1 MKKKLLIALMSGML
15 ILGGCGT
22 AASGSAA
29 SEASSVASV
38 SVPEASDA
46 ASTVAASADTESASA
61 VTTAA
66 AEEIASPTSES
77 SSDVTTDDAVEET
90 SPQDPINEV
99 KAAAENGIGEGESVT
114 DVILENGVLTISVD
128 LSGADTSLL
137 SLDDIAYTR
146 VGSITDEVLDL
157 DDVYDLWNT
166 IILDFGLEGTATFD
180 KSEVEDGPVGRYFD
194 YQDDVLK
201 K

>member
-1 MKKKLLIALMSGML
+1 M
-15 ILGGCGT
+15 T
-22 AASGSAA
+22 
-29 SEASSVASV
+29 
-38 SVPEASDA
+38 
-46 ASTVAASADTESASA
+46 
-61 VTTAA
+61 
-66 AEEIASPTSES
+66 
-77 SSDVTTDDAVEET
+77 
-90 SPQDPINEV
+90 
-99 KAAAENGIGEGESVT
+99 
-114 DVILENGVLTISVD
+114 LENSVLTISVD

-166 IILDFGLEGTATFD
+166 IILDFGPEGIATFD
-180 KSEVEDGPVGRYFD
+180 KSDAEDGPVGRYFD

>member
-1 MKKKLLIALMSGML
+1 MKKKLFIALMSGVL

-22 AASGSAA
+22 ATSGSAA

-38 SVPEASDA
+38 SVSEVSDA
-46 ASTVAASADTESASA
+46 ASTIAASADADSGSA
-61 VTTAA
+61 VTTASADEITPASDDA
-66 AEEIASPTSES
+66 ATESEASDS
-77 SSDVTTDDAVEET
+77 SS
-90 SPQDPINEV
+90 QDPISEV
-99 KAAAENGIGEGESVT
+99 KSAAENGIGEGESIT
-114 DVILENGVLTISVD
+114 DVTLENSVLTISVD

-166 IILDFGLEGTATFD
+166 IILDFSPEGIATFD
-180 KSEVEDGPVGRYFD
+180 KSDVEDGSAGRYFD

>member
-1 MKKKLLIALMSGML
+1 MKKKLFIALMSGAL

-22 AASGSAA
+22 AASGSVA
-29 SEASSVASV
+29 SEASSVESV
-38 SVPEASDA
+38 SVSEVSDA
-46 ASTVAASADTESASA
+46 ASTIAASADTDSGS
-61 VTTAA
+61 AA
-66 AEEIASPTSES
+66 AATSVDEITPTSDDAATESETSDS
-77 SSDVTTDDAVEET
+77 SS
-90 SPQDPINEV
+90 QDPISEV
-99 KAAAENGIGEGESVT
+99 KSAAENGIGEGESIT
-114 DVILENGVLTISVD
+114 DVTLESSVLTISVD

-166 IILDFGLEGTATFD
+166 IILDFGPEGIATFD
-180 KSEVEDGPVGRYFD
+180 KSDAEDGSVGRYFD

>member
-1 MKKKLLIALMSGML
+1 M
-15 ILGGCGT
+15 T
-22 AASGSAA
+22 
-29 SEASSVASV
+29 
-38 SVPEASDA
+38 
-46 ASTVAASADTESASA
+46 
-61 VTTAA
+61 
-66 AEEIASPTSES
+66 
-77 SSDVTTDDAVEET
+77 
-90 SPQDPINEV
+90 
-99 KAAAENGIGEGESVT
+99 
-114 DVILENGVLTISVD
+114 LENSVLTISVD

-166 IILDFGLEGTATFD
+166 IILDFGPEGTATFD

>member
-1 MKKKLLIALMSGML
+1 MKKKLLIALMSGVL

-22 AASGSAA
+22 ASSGSVA
-29 SEASSVASV
+29 SEASSVESV
-38 SVPEASDA
+38 SVSAASDT
-46 ASTVAASADTESASA
+46 ASAIAASADTDSGSAVATASA
-61 VTTAA
+61 DEIAPTSDDAA
-66 AEEIASPTSES
+66 AESETSDS
-77 SSDVTTDDAVEET
+77 SS
-90 SPQDPINEV
+90 QDPISEV
-99 KAAAENGIGEGESVT
+99 KSAAENGIGEDESIT
-114 DVILENGVLTISVD
+114 DVTLENSVLTISVD

-166 IILDFGLEGTATFD
+166 IILDFGAEGTATFD
-180 KSEVEDGPVGRYFD
+180 KSAVEDGPAGRYFD

>member
-1 MKKKLLIALMSGML
+1 MKKKLLITLLSGVL

-38 SVPEASDA
+38 SVSEVSDA
-46 ASTVAASADTESASA
+46 VSTIAASADTDSGS
-61 VTTAA
+61 AA
-66 AEEIASPTSES
+66 AATSVDEITPTSGEATTEDETSNS
-77 SSDVTTDDAVEET
+77 SS
-90 SPQDPINEV
+90 QDPISEV
-99 KAAAENGIGEGESVT
+99 KSAAENGIGEDESIT
-114 DVILENGVLTISVD
+114 DVTLENSVLTISVD

-166 IILDFGLEGTATFD
+166 IILDFGPEGIATFD
-180 KSEVEDGPVGRYFD
+180 KSDAEDGPVGRYFD

>member
-1 MKKKLLIALMSGML
+1 MKKKLLIALLSGAL

-46 ASTVAASADTESASA
+46 ASTIAASADTDSGS
-61 VTTAA
+61 AA
-66 AEEIASPTSES
+66 AATSVDEITPTSDDAATESETSDS
-77 SSDVTTDDAVEET
+77 SS
-90 SPQDPINEV
+90 QDPISEV
-99 KAAAENGIGEGESVT
+99 KSAAENGIGEGESIT
-114 DVILENGVLTISVD
+114 DVTLESSVLTISVD

>member
-1 MKKKLLIALMSGML
+1 MKKKLLITLISGAL

-22 AASGSAA
+22 AASGSVA
-29 SEASSVASV
+29 SEASSVESV
-38 SVPEASDA
+38 SVSEVSDT
-46 ASTVAASADTESASA
+46 ASTIAASADADSDSA
-61 VTTAA
+61 VATTSVD
-66 AEEIASPTSES
+66 ELTPTSDEATTEDETSNS
-77 SSDVTTDDAVEET
+77 SS
-90 SPQDPINEV
+90 QDPISEV
-99 KAAAENGIGEGESVT
+99 KSVAENGIGEDESIT
-114 DVILENGVLTISVD
+114 DVTLENSVLTISVD

-166 IILDFGLEGTATFD
+166 IILDFGAEGTATFD
-180 KSEVEDGPVGRYFD
+180 KSAVEDGPAGRYFD

>member
-1 MKKKLLIALMSGML
+1 MKKKLLIALMSGVL

-22 AASGSAA
+22 AASGSVA
-29 SEASSVASV
+29 SEASSVESV
-38 SVPEASDA
+38 SVSAASDT
-46 ASTVAASADTESASA
+46 ASAIAASADTDSGSAVATASA
-61 VTTAA
+61 DEIAPTSDDAA
-66 AEEIASPTSES
+66 AESETSDS
-77 SSDVTTDDAVEET
+77 SS
-90 SPQDPINEV
+90 QDPISEV
-99 KAAAENGIGEGESVT
+99 KSAAENGIGEDESIT
-114 DVILENGVLTISVD
+114 DVTLENSVLTISVD

-166 IILDFGLEGTATFD
+166 IILDFGAEGTATFD
-180 KSEVEDGPVGRYFD
+180 KSAVEDGPAGRYFD

>member
-1 MKKKLLIALMSGML
+1 MKRKLLITLMSCVL
-15 ILGGCGT
+15 ILGGCGA
-22 AASGSAA
+22 AASRSAA

-38 SVPEASDA
+38 SEVSDA
-46 ASTVAASADTESASA
+46 ASTIAASADTDSGSAVATASA
-61 VTTAA
+61 GEIAPASDDAA
-66 AEEIASPTSES
+66 AESETSDS
-77 SSDVTTDDAVEET
+77 SS
-90 SPQDPINEV
+90 QDPISEV
-99 KAAAENGIGEGESVT
+99 KSAAENGIGEGESIT
-114 DVILENGVLTISVD
+114 DVALENGVLTISVD

-157 DDVYDLWNT
+157 DDAYDLWNA
-166 IILDFGLEGTATFD
+166 IILDFGPEGIATFD
-180 KSEVEDGPVGRYFD
+180 KSDAEDGPVGRYFD

>member
-1 MKKKLLIALMSGML
+1 MKKKLLIALMSGAL

-22 AASGSAA
+22 AASGSVAP
-29 SEASSVASV
+29 EASSVASV
-38 SVPEASDA
+38 SVAETSDA
-46 ASTVAASADTESASA
+46 ASTTSTSADTDSASVA
-61 VTTAA
+61 TTAA
-66 AEEIASPTSES
+66 ADEVTSTSDDVTTEDEPSES
-77 SSDVTTDDAVEET
+77 SS
-90 SPQDPINEV
+90 QDPISEI
-99 KAAAENGIGEGESVT
+99 KTAAENGIGEGESIT
-114 DVILENGVLTISVD
+114 DVTLESSVLTISVD

-166 IILDFGLEGTATFD
+166 IILDFGPEGIATFD
-180 KSEVEDGPVGRYFD
+180 KSDAEDGPVGRYFD

>member
-1 MKKKLLIALMSGML
+1 MKKKLLITLISGAL
-15 ILGGCGT
+15 ILGGCGA
-22 AASGSAA
+22 AASGSVA

-38 SVPEASDA
+38 SVSEVSDA
-46 ASTVAASADTESASA
+46 ASTIAASADAYSGSVAAATLVDEIAPTSDEA
-61 VTTAA
+61 VTEDEA
-66 AEEIASPTSES
+66 S
-77 SSDVTTDDAVEET
+77 SS
-90 SPQDPINEV
+90 SSQDPISEV
-99 KAAAENGIGEGESVT
+99 KSSAENGIGEDESIT
-114 DVILENGVLTISVD
+114 DVTLENGVLTISAD

-166 IILDFGLEGTATFD
+166 IILDFGPEGTATFD
-180 KSEVEDGPVGRYFD
+180 KSAVEDGPAGRYFD

>member
-1 MKKKLLIALMSGML
+1 MKKKLLIALMSGVL

-22 AASGSAA
+22 AASGSVA
-29 SEASSVASV
+29 SEASSVESV
-38 SVPEASDA
+38 SVSAASDT
-46 ASTVAASADTESASA
+46 ASAIAASADTDSGSAVATASA
-61 VTTAA
+61 DEIAPTSDDAA
-66 AEEIASPTSES
+66 AESETSDS
-77 SSDVTTDDAVEET
+77 SS
-90 SPQDPINEV
+90 QDPISEI
-99 KAAAENGIGEGESVT
+99 KSAAENGIGEDESIT
-114 DVILENGVLTISVD
+114 DVTLENSVLTISVD

-166 IILDFGLEGTATFD
+166 IILDFGAEGTATFD
-180 KSEVEDGPVGRYFD
+180 KSAVEDGPAGRYFD